1 MDREVTRAFENIGIS
16 RREAIKRSLA
26 TGIAMSV
33 VGPAFF
39 RALEA
44 LTEEPFQ
51 VVTSGPI
58 VDMINNYID
67 NTQTPGIAVALFDG
81 NASPRAK
88 IFPVGVI
95 DLTSLAPVEP
105 GVIFEIGSVRKTF
118 TATLLD
124 SNRTYSINHCSIIYR
139 PRSTIRFWSWLS

>member
-44 LTEEPFQ
+44 LTEE
-51 VVTSGPI
+51 
-58 VDMINNYID
+58 
-67 NTQTPGIAVALFDG
+67 
-81 NASPRAK
+81 
-88 IFPVGVI
+88 
-95 DLTSLAPVEP
+95 
-105 GVIFEIGSVRKTF
+105 
-118 TATLLD
+118 
-124 SNRTYSINHCSIIYR
+124 
-139 PRSTIRFWSWLS
+139 SWLS